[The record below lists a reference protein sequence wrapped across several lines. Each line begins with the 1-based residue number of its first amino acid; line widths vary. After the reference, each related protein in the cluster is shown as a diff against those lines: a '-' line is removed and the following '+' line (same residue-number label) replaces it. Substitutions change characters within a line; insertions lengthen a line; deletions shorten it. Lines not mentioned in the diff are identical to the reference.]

1 MTLFN
6 RIKTIFIGRTFVNK
20 TITSFE
26 KWTNL
31 YKEQKPLLQKKIL
44 RYSRNSFDNLPALFE
59 VLARNTHHQKK
70 ELQLK
75 DIYLRRLE
83 TACISL
89 PKQNA
94 LLYFAFLPTLLLS
107 ALIIVPRCLPQHTIH
122 STNKLF
128 SSTLTNSVIPVIR
141 TASLNPITTTK
152 PITTVVSVK
161 TITNPITTSNT
172 LKTLPLPLTPAQQK
186 KSVIGDNHLE
196 YVSLTIH
203 KSIYLSGKKAG
214 VSAKM
219 VSQLINIFNGA
230 VNFAKDVHDG
240 DRIAILYNKNATP
253 IVAASNIV
261 SKTGKNKHRKN
272 IKAVPALTNEIVAA
286 EIISHKKTY
295 RAVKFTD
302 AAGHS
307 DYYTPE
313 GVSLKPAFVR
323 APAAHTHI
331 TSRFDLHRWHP
342 ILHIF
347 RAHKGVDF
355 AAPQGTPIKATGAG
369 RIAFAGWEGGYGKAI
384 LIRHDNKYSSF
395 YAHLSG
401 FAKKL
406 SVGSYVKQNQLI
418 GFMGSTGL
426 ATGSHVHYEFRIN
439 GVQHDPLTTPLPH
452 LAINSHSNRMKF
464 MALAKVMLAQLEG
477 RYPQYYAAAKTIG
490 NSHSRPAV

>member
-6 RIKTIFIGRTFVNK
+6 RIKTIFIERNFINK
-20 TITSFE
+20 TINSFQ
-26 KWTNL
+26 KWINL
-31 YKEQKPLLQKKIL
+31 YKKNKPLLQKKIL
-44 RYSRNSFDNLPALFE
+44 HYSRNSLDNLPAVFE

-107 ALIIVPRCLPQHTIH
+107 ALIIIPRCLPQHTIH

-128 SSTLTNSVIPVIR
+128 SSTLTNSVAPVIHIA
-141 TASLNPITTTK
+141 TLNPTTPITTTK
-152 PITTVVSVK
+152 PVVAVTS
-161 TITNPITTSNT
+161 TSPIATNNT
-172 LKTLPLPLTPAQQK
+172 LKTLPLPLTPAQQNK
-186 KSVIGDNHLE
+186 PIIGGNHLE

-219 VSQLINIFNGA
+219 ISQIINIFNGA

-240 DRIAILYNKNATP
+240 DKISVLYNKNAASVVT
-253 IVAASNIV
+253 SNII
-261 SKTGKNKHRKN
+261 SKKTGKNKHKRI
-272 IKAVPALTNEIVAA
+272 IKTTPTLTNEIVAA
-286 EIISHKKTY
+286 EIITHKKTY

-323 APAAHTHI
+323 APAANTHI

-355 AAPQGTPIKATGAG
+355 AAPSGTPIKATGAG
-369 RIAFAGWEGGYGKAI
+369 KIAFAGWEGGYGKVI
-384 LIRHDNKYSSF
+384 LIQHDSKYSSF

-452 LAINSHSNRMKF
+452 LAINSHTNRMKF
-464 MALAKVMLAQLEG
+464 MALAKTMLAQLEG
-477 RYPQYYAAAKTIG
+477 RYPQYYASKTMG
-490 NSHSRPAV
+490 NPSSRPAV